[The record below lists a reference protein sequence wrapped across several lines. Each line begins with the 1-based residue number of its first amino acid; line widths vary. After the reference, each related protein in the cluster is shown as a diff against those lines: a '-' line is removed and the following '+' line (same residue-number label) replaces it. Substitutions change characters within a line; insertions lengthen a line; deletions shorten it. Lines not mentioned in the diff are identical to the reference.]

1 MTNGTTTYRIIF
13 TDGANQGSFAID
25 AIADTVNG
33 TWRDSSDEIGFVTVS
48 VENATALE
56 TLLNEDDRVV
66 EYQEMF

>member
-13 TDGANQGSFAID
+13 TDGTNQGSFAID